1 MSFEHLKC
9 PICNREM
16 KEGVIQSARTIFFT
30 TEPHS
35 FFFKPDNAGSKE
47 ITLSKHN
54 WTRPTCKAYHCEK
67 CKKIL
72 LDYEDESV

>member
-1 MSFEHLKC
+1 MKC

-16 KEGVIQSARTIFFT
+16 KEGVVQSARTFFFT
-30 TEPHS
+30 TEAHTL
-35 FFFKPDNAGSKE
+35 FFRPDTGNEE

-67 CKKIL
+67 CKKVL

>member
-1 MSFEHLKC
+1 MKC

-35 FFFKPDNAGSKE
+35 FFFRPDNAVSEE
-47 ITLSKHN
+47 ITLAV
-54 WTRPTCKAYHCEK
+54 RIPY
-67 CKKIL
+67 
-72 LDYEDESV
+72 

>member
-1 MSFEHLKC
+1 MKC

-30 TEPHS
+30 TEAHTL
-35 FFFKPDNAGSKE
+35 FFRPDNAGNEE

-67 CKKIL
+67 CKKVL

>member
-1 MSFEHLKC
+1 MKC

-16 KEGVIQSARTIFFT
+16 QEGVVQSGRTIFFT
-30 TEPHS
+30 TEPHK
-35 FFFKPDNAGSKE
+35 FFFTPDIAVGEE
-47 ITLSKHN
+47 IALSKHN

-67 CKKIL
+67 CKKVL